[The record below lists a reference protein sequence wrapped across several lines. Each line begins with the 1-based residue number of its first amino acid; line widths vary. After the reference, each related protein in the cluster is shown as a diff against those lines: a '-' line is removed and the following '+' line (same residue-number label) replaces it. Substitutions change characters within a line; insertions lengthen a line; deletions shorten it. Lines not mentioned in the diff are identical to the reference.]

1 MNSEL
6 GIITIIDNNNC
17 GNRLQNYAVQRIL
30 SKLSISNIT
39 IQNIAAFNDKKK
51 CMYRKL
57 RYFNRDFYYT
67 YSTYLKRKN
76 KFENFNDNINFTPK
90 YTILSNYNFKFLLVG
105 SDQVWNPNFGRL
117 SDLDLLNVKC
127 KNDTKKIAFSA

>member
-39 IQNIAAFNDKKK
+39 IQNIAAFNDKKNV
-51 CMYRKL
+51 CIESL
-57 RYFNRDFYYT
+57 DI
-67 YSTYLKRKN
+67 LI
-76 KFENFNDNINFTPK
+76 EIFT
-90 YTILSNYNFKFLLVG
+90 IRIVH
-105 SDQVWNPNFGRL
+105 
-117 SDLDLLNVKC
+117 
-127 KNDTKKIAFSA
+127 I